1 MLIWIIILE
10 EYGPAI
16 EHIWGKKNKTTYEL
30 SRYPINENK
39 ENTQELTYG
48 KENMSEINDT
58 KGLPEYNFR
67 ISLKLIDQY
76 QQKYPSM
83 MAKNETGTYK
93 TSYFHG

>member
-1 MLIWIIILE
+1 
-10 EYGPAI
+10 
-16 EHIWGKKNKTTYEL
+16 
-30 SRYPINENK
+30 
-39 ENTQELTYG
+39 
-48 KENMSEINDT
+48 MSEINDT